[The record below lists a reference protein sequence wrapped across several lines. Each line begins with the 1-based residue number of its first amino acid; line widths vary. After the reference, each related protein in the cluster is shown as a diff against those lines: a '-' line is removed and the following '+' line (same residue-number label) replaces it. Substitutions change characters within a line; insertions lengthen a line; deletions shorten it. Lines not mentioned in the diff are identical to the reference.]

1 MSVENQAAIELSEQ
15 ELDVVAGG
23 NGGDVLFDATRFQSN
38 TLLVGQ
44 NTQSGPGGSSTTST
58 VARQVLDTSAIHLIA
73 LGGH

>member
-1 MSVENQAAIELSEQ
+1 MKVENQVAIELSSE

-23 NGGDVLFDATRFQSN
+23 VDFLLDATQFKSN

-58 VARQVLDTSAIHLIA
+58 IARQVIDTSAFHNIT
-73 LGGH
+73 LGV